1 MFRSYSALTNAQEA
15 IVRETISSGIEVHR
29 NLGPGYKE
37 PIYGTAFSLELES
50 RGMKFEREK
59 AIDVRYKQWT
69 IPGQRIDL
77 IVEGLV
83 IVELKAVSKLKEI
96 HRRQVLSYLKS
107 TGSARR
113 PRDELQ
119 HALMLKNGL
128 MRVVLQVDMRSLRVL
143 LIFAILVRH
152 A

>member
-1 MFRSYSALTNAQEA
+1 MLRIDSALTDAQEA
-15 IVRETISSGIEVHR
+15 IVRETIAGGIEVHR

-37 PIYGTAFSLELES
+37 PIYGTAFTLELES

-96 HRRQVLSYLKS
+96 HRRQILSYLKS
-107 TGSARR
+107 TGL
-113 PRDELQ
+113 PIGLVMNFNT
-119 HALMLKNGL
+119 LLLKHGL
-128 MRVVLQVDMRSLRVL
+128 MRVANQFTREPSRSSDLRGL
-143 LIFAILVRH
+143 NETS
-152 A
+152 

>member
-1 MFRSYSALTNAQEA
+1 MLRIDSALTDAQEA

-37 PIYGTAFSLELES
+37 PIYGTAFCLELES

-107 TGSARR
+107 TGL
-113 PRDELQ
+113 PVGLVMNFNTV
-119 HALMLKNGL
+119 MLKNGL
-128 MRVVLQVDMRSLRVL
+128 MRVVLQPNAKPSRSDDLRDL
-143 LIFAILVRH
+143 GENA
-152 A
+152 

>member
-37 PIYGTAFSLELES
+37 PIYGTAFCLELES

-59 AIDVRYKQWT
+59 AIDVKYKQWT

-83 IVELKAVSKLKEI
+83 IVELKAVSRLKGDPSPPSA
-96 HRRQVLSYLKS
+96 VLSQVHRV
-107 TGSARR
+107 ARR
-113 PRDELQ
+113 TRDELQ
-119 HALMLKNGL
+119 YGHAEEWADACG
-128 MRVVLQVDMRSLRVL
+128 SSTEWEA
-143 LIFAILVRH
+143 FAFC
-152 A
+152 

>member
-1 MFRSYSALTNAQEA
+1 MRQ
-15 IVRETISSGIEVHR
+15 TIGSGIEVHR

-37 PIYGTAFSLELES
+37 PIYGTAFTLELES

-59 AIDVRYKQWT
+59 AVDVRYKQWT

-83 IVELKAVSKLKEI
+83 IVELKAVSRLKEI

-107 TGSARR
+107 TGL
-113 PRDELQ
+113 PVGLVMNFNTV
-119 HALMLKNGL
+119 MLKNGL
-128 MRVVLQVDMRSLRVL
+128 MRVVLQPNAKPSRSADLRDL
-143 LIFAILVRH
+143 GEDA
-152 A
+152 

>member
-1 MFRSYSALTNAQEA
+1 MFRSYSALTDAQEA

-37 PIYGTAFSLELES
+37 PIYGTAFTLELES

-59 AIDVRYKQWT
+59 AIDVRYKKWS

-96 HRRQVLSYLKS
+96 HRRQILSYLKS
-107 TGSARR
+107 TGL
-113 PRDELQ
+113 PIGLVMNFNT
-119 HALMLKNGL
+119 LLLKHGL
-128 MRVVLQVDMRSLRVL
+128 MRVANQFTREASRSSDLRGL
-143 LIFAILVRH
+143 DETS
-152 A
+152 

>member
-1 MFRSYSALTNAQEA
+1 MLRNGSALTDTEEE
-15 IVRETISSGIEVHR
+15 IVRQTIGSGIEVHR

-37 PIYGTAFSLELES
+37 PIYGTAFVLELES
-50 RGMKFEREK
+50 RGMRFEREK

-83 IVELKAVSKLKEI
+83 IVELKAVSRLKEI

-107 TGSARR
+107 TGL
-113 PRDELQ
+113 PVGLVMNFNTV
-119 HALMLKNGL
+119 LLKNGL
-128 MRVVLQVDMRSLRVL
+128 MRVILQPDKKASRSIGLRDL
-143 LIFAILVRH
+143 RENA
-152 A
+152 